1 MNKEKFELPSKTVP
15 GQTKNIRQILV
26 DFQRGNLTDVNQKEP
41 LYEDNPDIDNPNP
54 FLNQELDLVEM
65 DIFAQQNKAK
75 ILKLSEEVQQQRK
88 EAVKKYKEQQVAQAK
103 ALLKELQI
111 EEPAK

>member
-1 MNKEKFELPSKTVP
+1 MNKEVFSLPSKTVP

-26 DFQRGNLTDVNQKEP
+26 DFQRGNLTDVNQKQP

-54 FLNQELDLVEM
+54 FLNQDLDLVEM
-65 DIFAQQNKAK
+65 DIFAQENKAR
-75 ILKLSEEVQQQRK
+75 ILKLTDEVQTQRK
-88 EAVKKYKEQQVAQAK
+88 EAIKKYKEQQVAQAK

-111 EEPAK
+111 DEPTK